1 MSNIT
6 EIKPDDIPAYS
17 IEAVENITE
26 LNTIGYLLKHKK
38 TGANIVLLSND
49 DDNKVFNIAFRTPPE
64 NDTGLP
70 HILEHSVLC
79 GSRKYPS
86 KNPFEELA
94 QGSLN
99 TFLNAVTYPDK
110 TMYPIASCNDKDFKN
125 LMDVYLDAV
134 FHPNIYTKPEIFKQ
148 EGWHYELSSKD
159 DRLKY
164 NGVVY
169 NEMKGA
175 LSEPSSMLEREI
187 ESALFPDT
195 CYYYESGGKPQAIP
209 ELSYEEFLDYHRKY
223 YHPSNSFI
231 YLYGDMDMAER
242 LCYLDKEYLGKYERL
257 DIDSFIENQKPF
269 DEIKYIEKPY
279 PIGNDEDDTDKG
291 YLSYG
296 VLCGSSLD
304 TEEYYALGAVS
315 YALIGCPGAPIKEA
329 LIDAGIGKS
338 VSGGDTS
345 LSQIFFRIHAKNV
358 DVSKRDEFVRIIDE
372 KLNQIVKNGIDKKAL
387 KAALNI
393 DEFRYREADYGSYP
407 KGLYYSLYVYDSWLY
422 DEKKP
427 FINIKAAEIFE
438 KLNKKLETDYYE
450 RLIEKYFIK
459 NNHKV
464 IFSFY
469 PKKGLEEETEKKI
482 QEKLDEYRKTLDESG
497 VEGLIAET
505 KALEEYQSE
514 PSSKEDMEKLPILE
528 ISDIRTEPKPYRY
541 EKRQEE
547 VPVVFTDIFTNGIG
561 YLNLSFECK
570 YVPKKL
576 IPYIGLLTSVLTY
589 MDTENYK
596 YSDLNNE
603 INIHSGGISRNVFMY
618 EKYVTDRNYSLRF
631 EMEIK
636 AFYREMPFA
645 FKILEEILLHTNVD
659 NEKRLKE
666 IIAEGATKFRQ
677 NIISQGHAA
686 ALYRALSY
694 QSESDMIMDI
704 ISGGIG
710 TYEYYHEWEKNFDFK
725 EITDNLKKVMRLIF
739 NKENLTINYIA
750 DEEGYRA
757 MKPYIHDLTDS
768 LYTDELILPTDSLP
782 VRVRNEAFIIPSPAS
797 YTARVGNF
805 IKAGYEYT
813 GTLLTLKNA
822 LDYGYLW
829 NNVRVLG
836 GAYGVMSRY
845 GRNTGNMAYMSYR
858 DPNVLKTSETF
869 LSVPEYLKDFEADER
884 EIRKYI
890 IGAIRELD
898 TPMTPKT
905 EGDRAFAAYIT
916 GRTDEALRKER
927 EEILSL
933 SVDKIRQTAPLIE
946 AVLKQNY
953 ICTVGNREKIMEAKE
968 LFGEI
973 RDIFE

>member
-6 EIKPDDIPAYS
+6 KLTPESIPAYS
-17 IEAVENITE
+17 IEAVEEINE
-26 LNTIGYLLKHKK
+26 LNTTGYLLKHKK
-38 TGANIVLLSND
+38 TGANVVLLSND
-49 DDNKVFNIAFRTPPE
+49 DNNKVFNIAFRTPPE
-64 NDTGLP
+64 NDAGLP

-86 KNPFEELA
+86 KNPFEELV

-99 TFLNAVTYPDK
+99 TFLNAMTYPDK
-110 TMYPIASCNDKDFKN
+110 TMYPVASCNDKDFKN

-148 EGWHYELSSKD
+148 EGWHYDLSSKE

-175 LSEPSSMLEREI
+175 LSEPSSILEREV
-187 ESALFPDT
+187 EACLLPDT
-195 CYYYESGGKPQAIP
+195 CYFYESGGKPEAIP
-209 ELSYEEFLDYHRKY
+209 ELSYEEFLDFHRRY

-242 LCYLDKEYLGKYERL
+242 LDYLDKEYLGEYDRL
-257 DIDSFIENQKPF
+257 DIDSSIGNQKPF
-269 DEIKYIEKPY
+269 DEVKYIEKPY
-279 PIGNDEDDTDKG
+279 PIGKDEDETDKG
-291 YLSYG
+291 YLSYA

-304 TEEYYALGAVS
+304 TEEYYALEAIS
-315 YALIGCPGAPIKEA
+315 YALIGCPGAPLKEA
-329 LIDAGIGKS
+329 LTDAGIGKFI
-338 VSGGDTS
+338 SGGETT
-345 LSQIFFRIHAKNV
+345 LSQIYFKIHAKNV

-372 KLNQIVKNGIDKKAL
+372 KLNQIVKEGIDKKAL

-407 KGLYYSLYVYDSWLY
+407 KGLFYSLYVYDSWLY

-427 FINIKAAEIFE
+427 FVNIKAAEIFE
-438 KLNKKLETDYYE
+438 KLNKKVETDYYE
-450 RLIEKYFIK
+450 KLIEKYFI
-459 NNHKV
+459 NNKHKV
-464 IFSFY
+464 IFSLY
-469 PKKGLEEETEKKI
+469 PKKGLEEEIEKKA
-482 QEKLDEYRKTLDESG
+482 QEKLDEYKNSLDEGAVKS
-497 VEGLIAET
+497 IAAET

-514 PSSKEDMEKLPILE
+514 PSLKEDMEKLPILE
-528 ISDIRTEPKPYRY
+528 ISDIKTEPRPYRY

-547 VPVVFTDIFTNGIG
+547 VPVVFSDISTNGIG
-561 YLNLSFECK
+561 YLNFSFDCK

-576 IPYIGLLTSVLTY
+576 IPYVSLLTSVLTY
-589 MDTENYK
+589 MDTEHYK

-603 INIHSGGISRNVFMY
+603 INVHSGGISRNVIMY
-618 EKYVTDRNYSLRF
+618 EKAVTDRNYSLRF

-636 AFYREMPFA
+636 TFYKELPFA
-645 FKILEEILLHTNVD
+645 FKIINEILLHTNVD

-666 IIAEGATKFRQ
+666 IIAEYATKLRQ

-686 ALYRALSY
+686 ALYRAYSY
-694 QSESDMIMDI
+694 QSESDMIMDM

-725 EITDNLKKVMRLIF
+725 EITDNLKKVMTLIF
-739 NKENLTINYIA
+739 NRENLTINYIA

-757 MKPYIHDLTDS
+757 MKPYIHELTDN
-768 LYTDELILPTDSLP
+768 LYTKKLVLPADTLE
-782 VRVRNEAFIIPSPAS
+782 VKARNEAFIIPSPVS

-805 IKAGYEYT
+805 INAGYEYT
-813 GTLLTLKNA
+813 GTLLTLMNA

-845 GRNTGNMAYMSYR
+845 SKNTGNMAYMSYR
-858 DPNVLKTSETF
+858 DPNVAKTIEAF
-869 LSVPEYLKDFEADER
+869 LSVPEYLKNFEAGER

-890 IGAIRELD
+890 IGAIRMLD
-898 TPMTPKT
+898 TPLTPKS

-916 GRTDEALRKER
+916 GRTNEALKKER
-927 EEILSL
+927 DEVLSL
-933 SVDKIRQTAPLIE
+933 SVEKIRQTAPLIE
-946 AVLKQNY
+946 AVLQQNH
-953 ICTVGNREKIMEAKE
+953 ICTVGNKEKIMEAKD

>member
-6 EIKPDDIPAYS
+6 EIKPEDIPAYS
-17 IEAVENITE
+17 IEAVEDITE
-26 LNTIGYLLKHKK
+26 LNSKGYLLKHKK

-49 DDNKVFNIAFRTPPE
+49 DDNKEFNIAFRTPPE

-148 EGWHYELSSKD
+148 EGWHYDLSSKEEQ
-159 DRLKY
+159 LKY

-175 LSEPSSMLEREI
+175 LSEPSSILEREI
-187 ESALFPDT
+187 ESALLPDT
-195 CYYYESGGKPQAIP
+195 CYYYESGGKPQSIP
-209 ELSYEEFLDYHRKY
+209 ELSDEEFLDFHRKY
-223 YHPSNSFI
+223 YHPSNSYI

-242 LCYLDKEYLGKYERL
+242 LSYLDKEYLGEYDRL
-257 DIDSFIENQKPF
+257 DINSSIGEQKSF

-279 PIGNDEDDTDKG
+279 PIGNDEDETDKG
-291 YLSYG
+291 YLSYS
-296 VLCGSSLD
+296 VLCGSALD
-304 TEEYYALGAVS
+304 TEEYYALEAVS

-329 LIDAGIGKS
+329 LTDAGIGKS
-338 VSGGDTS
+338 ISGGETS
-345 LSQIFFRIHAKNV
+345 LSRIYFRIHAKNV
-358 DVSKRDEFVRIIDE
+358 DVSKRDEFVRIIDD
-372 KLNQIVKNGIDKKAL
+372 KLNQIVKEGMDKKAL

-438 KLNKKLETDYYE
+438 KLNKKLDTDYYE

-464 IFSFY
+464 IFSLY
-469 PKKGLEEETEKKI
+469 PKKGLEEETEKDT
-482 QEKLDEYRKTLDESG
+482 QERLDKYRKTLDDSAERM
-497 VEGLIAET
+497 LIDET
-505 KALEEYQSE
+505 KSLEEYQSE
-514 PSSKEDMEKLPILE
+514 PSSREDMEKLPILD
-528 ISDIRTEPKPYRY
+528 ISDIKTEPKPYRY

-547 VPVVFTDIFTNGIG
+547 APVVFTDIFTNGIG
-561 YLNLSFECK
+561 YLNLSFDCK

-576 IPYIGLLTSVLTY
+576 IPYIGLLTSVLTN
-589 MDTENYK
+589 MDTEHYK

-618 EKYVTDRNYSLRF
+618 EKYAVDRNYSLRF

-636 AFYREMPFA
+636 TFYRELPFA
-645 FKILEEILLHTNVD
+645 FNIMKEILLHTNVD

-666 IIAEGATKFRQ
+666 IIAEDSTRLRQ
-677 NIISQGHAA
+677 HIISQGHAA

-694 QSESDMIMDI
+694 QSESDVIMDI

-710 TYEYYHEWEKNFDFK
+710 TYEYYHEWEKSFDFN
-725 EITDNLKKVMRLIF
+725 EITGNLKKVMKLIF

-750 DEEGYRA
+750 DEEGYGA
-757 MKPYIHDLTDS
+757 MKPHIHELTDS
-768 LYTDELILPTDSLP
+768 LYTDRLILPSDSLP
-782 VRVRNEAFIIPSPAS
+782 VRVRNEAFIIPSPVS

-805 IKAGYEYT
+805 INAGYEYT

-845 GRNTGNMAYMSYR
+845 SRNTGNMAYMSYR
-858 DPNVLKTSETF
+858 DPNVAKTSEAF
-869 LSVPEYLKDFEADER
+869 LSVPGYLKDFDADER

-890 IGAIRELD
+890 IGAIRALD
-898 TPMTPKT
+898 TPLTPKS

-916 GRTDEALRKER
+916 GRTNEALKKER
-927 EEILSL
+927 EEVLSL
-933 SVDKIRQTAPLIE
+933 SAEKIRQTAPLIE

-953 ICTVGNREKIMEAKE
+953 ICTVGNREKIMEAKD

-973 RDIFE
+973 RDIFQ